1 MTGMEQSELHTRLIA
16 AVDGRSYREIG
27 DLTGVHPE
35 TVRRYMQGQAPS
47 VDFLTNLCRALGLSG
62 TWLLTGDGVMH
73 VSETKR
79 AALDEAEAPE
89 LFTAMAGTLGGLI
102 DRVGRLEG
110 YLQTLETRVRGSAVV
125 MTKAVASGPTEE
137 GHVQPADASRSG
149 GARRIGAAAR
159 RPRADAD

>member
-1 MTGMEQSELHTRLIA
+1 LWETDTIRPDRLQTPYSDGHEQSELHTRLIS

-62 TWLLTGDGVMH
+62 SWLLTGDGVMH
-73 VSETKR
+73 VSETKGR
-79 AALDEAEAPE
+79 PSARRRPRSCSP
-89 LFTAMAGTLGGLI
+89 TMAGTLGGLI

-110 YLQTLETRVRGSAVV
+110 YLQTLETRVRV
-125 MTKAVASGPTEE
+125 
-137 GHVQPADASRSG
+137 
-149 GARRIGAAAR
+149 
-159 RPRADAD
+159 RPPS